1 MGRDDGLQEKRRAG
15 VLGLRRTPGGAEV
28 QKGRTPGSV
37 VIQRSSLSPC
47 APVIRRRTSL
57 PQGSE
62 RIHSGCPP
70 CGHE

>member
-47 APVIRRRTSL
+47 APVIRRDRRSL
-57 PQGSE
+57 LVSV
-62 RIHSGCPP
+62 SSCDSS
-70 CGHE
+70 